1 MELGFIGLGRMGAN
15 MVERLLRGGHRIVAY
30 NRSPDKTREAA
41 AHGAAATFSIEEL
54 VSNLKDSPKAVW
66 IMVPAGD
73 PTTQQIMSLIPL
85 LKPGDIIID
94 GGNSNFRDSIARS
107 KILAEHDLN
116 FMDVG
121 TSGGIWGLENGYCM
135 MMGGRRDI
143 FDHLR
148 PLFAT
153 LAPNEDGYD
162 YFGTH
167 GAGHFTKM
175 VHNGIEYG
183 MLQAYGE
190 GFEIINSSDYAPGI
204 DFARLSKIWNNGS
217 VVRSWL
223 LELAERAFEQDG
235 NGLEEVRGYV
245 EDSGEGRWTVLE
257 AIANSIPAPVI
268 TLSLMAR
275 FYSRQEE
282 SYSAQVIAALRN
294 QFGGHA
300 IRVREAIESQ
310 QAAEAM
316 KSVAPNT
323 PTVSATTVGAS
334 HPEAAEAVMASH
346 EAAETS
352 ADAQGMSSDT
362 GPVIKDIQGTAQEI
376 YKQEG

>member
-15 MVERLLRGGHRIVAY
+15 MVERMLLGGHRIVAY

-41 AHGAAATFSIEEL
+41 EHGAIATFSIEEL
-54 VSNLKDSPKAVW
+54 VQNLKDEPKAVW

-73 PTTQQIMSLIPL
+73 PTTQQIRQLIPL
-85 LKPGDIIID
+85 LKEGDIIID

-107 KILAEHDLN
+107 KMLSEYNIH

-121 TSGGIWGLENGYCM
+121 TSGGIWGLKNGYCM
-135 MMGGRRDI
+135 MIGGEREI
-143 FDHLR
+143 FEHLR

-162 YFGTH
+162 FFGSH

-183 MLQAYGE
+183 MMQAYGE
-190 GFEIINSSDYAPGI
+190 GFEIIKASEYEV
-204 DFARLSKIWNNGS
+204 DFARLTKVWNNSS

-223 LELAERAFEQDG
+223 LELAQRAFEQEGDA
-235 NGLEEVRGYV
+235 LERIRGYV

-257 AIANSIPAPVI
+257 AINCSVPAPVI
-268 TLSLMAR
+268 TLSLMTR
-275 FYSRQEE
+275 FISRQEE

-300 IRVREAIESQ
+300 VRVADAIESQ
-310 QAAEAM
+310 MAAEAQRSVAPATPTTPATVVKPTTDQAAEASM
-316 KSVAPNT
+316 DAVEK
-323 PTVSATTVGAS
+323 
-334 HPEAAEAVMASH
+334 AERK
-346 EAAETS
+346 AEGEH
-352 ADAQGMSSDT
+352 DAGK
-362 GPVIKDIQGTAQEI
+362 VVKEIQNTAQDI
-376 YKQEG
+376 YRGDGKK